1 MDGSKDRVR
10 IEYGWDGSTVAYVW
24 GRYSTVSGICMVYE
38 CVEEHEEDIILWH
51 MYGVEVHA
59 QK

>member
-1 MDGSKDRVR
+1 M
-10 IEYGWDGSTVAYVW
+10 AYVW